1 MTAAT
6 DTLRSTSLRAA
17 RAEAV
22 VTWAY
27 AGGFG
32 IPAIPVGV
40 YGRRAAAGRG
50 RVLDRLRAA
59 DPWIVAAARVALLA
73 AAWRRLR

>member
-1 MTAAT
+1 MTTAT

-40 YGRRAAAGRG
+40 Y
-50 RVLDRLRAA
+50 LDGCDDFRTLHTKEVFYA
-59 DPWIVAAARVALLA
+59 
-73 AAWRRLR
+73 